1 MDRPIRVVV
10 IEDQTLVRN
19 ALAALLQLQAPLI
32 EVAGEAANGR
42 DGVALV
48 GTTHPDVAL
57 LDIQMPDGDGIS
69 AAEQIRLQHPH
80 TRTLLLT
87 TFAKDA
93 YLTRGLEAGAKG
105 YVLKDTPIEQIEQ
118 LVEAIQAVAQNRLWI
133 SPAMEARWTPWM
145 KGNALSDREQ
155 EILTM
160 AATGMT
166 NREIATELFMA
177 EGSVKNLWTEILQK
191 LEAKN
196 RVEAIAVARSR
207 GLID

>member
-1 MDRPIRVVV
+1 MDSPIRVVV
-10 IEDQTLVRN
+10 IEDQALVRD
-19 ALAALLQLQAPLI
+19 ALAALLRMQSPLI
-32 EVAGEAANGR
+32 DVVGDAANGR

-48 GTTHPDVAL
+48 GRTHPDAAL
-57 LDIQMPDGDGIS
+57 LDIQMPDGDGIW
-69 AAEQIRLQHPH
+69 AAEQIRQQYPE

-105 YVLKDTPIEQIEQ
+105 YVLKDTPVNQ
-118 LVEAIQAVAQNRLWI
+118 LVEAIQAVVQGRLWI
-133 SPAMEARWTPWM
+133 SPAMQARWTPWM
-145 KGNALSDREQ
+145 KENALTAREQ
-155 EILTM
+155 EILGM

-166 NREIATELFMA
+166 NRAIAAALFMA